1 MSSEGASNN
10 ERLMAA
16 ARDDNVEMLEE
27 IFEQGAFD
35 INYQDGFVLKLIVH
49 PTRTQHC
56 HVLAALHVAVSH
68 GSTDVLEHIL
78 SHEECDVDPINRI
91 EKATPLHLAVQ
102 VDHPELRKYLVESL
116 LEAGADTRIKDKNGE
131 TALDLVP
138 TDDTETRALFRK
150 AAAERSRA
158 REEVVESDDDEP
170 GSGSGSESE

>member
-16 ARDDNVEMLEE
+16 ARDDNVEMLLE
-27 IFEQGAFD
+27 IFEQGGFD
-35 INYQDGFVLKLIVH
+35 INYQDGLGN
-49 PTRTQHC
+49 T
-56 HVLAALHVAVSH
+56 ALHVAVSH

-78 SHEECDVDPINRI
+78 SHEDCDVDPINRI